1 MFAFVQKDEKGVRL
15 KLHVQPGASRSE
27 FAGTHAD
34 ALKLRISARAES
46 GAANRA
52 VCEFLAEIFD
62 LPKTSVSIL
71 HGQSSRKK
79 IVFIH
84 GDTDRIMLLL
94 EKLNPPQVERSF
106 PPDIKAK

>member
-1 MFAFVQKDEKGVRL
+1 MFVFVQKDEKGVRL

-52 VCEFLAEIFD
+52 VCAFLADLFG

-71 HGQSSRKK
+71 HGQSSRNKTVLVQGDFVR
-79 IVFIH
+79 IVSI
-84 GDTDRIMLLL
+84 L
-94 EKLNPPQVERSF
+94 EKLNPS
-106 PPDIKAK
+106 